1 MWEKWYQN
9 NIHNN
14 YHADSCTTGNVKLV
28 GGNTTSE
35 GVEYCYK
42 DRYKIPQ
49 SHYIYSNWKDVT
61 VHEIKGFYP
70 EGLLVKKVHHRTPI
84 LQKGIIPKQ
93 ISPDF
98 QYTACRRYW

>member
-49 SHYIYSNWKDVT
+49 SHCCTGNNEDQFHFSLQIPVHFSRQT
-61 VHEIKGFYP
+61 VEAVAS
-70 EGLLVKKVHHRTPI
+70 GLLKKCVHTE
-84 LQKGIIPKQ
+84 IIWRV
-93 ISPDF
+93 SHDC
-98 QYTACRRYW
+98 A